1 MIRRVFDEPN
11 PFMPELKRKREN
23 PNNKPSTSS
32 TGRQFKS
39 RAIPPEQRIKTR
51 LQSVDAYTRHK
62 MMINNYVT
70 YYRGST
76 TKLQRDT
83 SNDKNDFDIIRE
95 NHRFLW
101 SDAGMTEAE
110 ADWGARLAKRYYD
123 KLFKEYCIVD
133 LTKYKQN
140 VYAMRWRIEKE
151 LFSGKGQFECGNK
164 YCKSRE
170 ELSSWEV
177 NFAYTEHGVRKNALV
192 KVRLCPECSTKLN
205 FHNQKRLIKKEKK
218 ELKSKIKSEKDEEKE
233 EKRRKRKERKN
244 KKIKKLLSKTTS
256 SSSSSDASEGE
267 ESEESKN
274 VEELEQK
281 LSEEEKRK
289 IDEEAA
295 KKVSEASAQSASEI
309 WSSKTAV
316 LEADK
321 TADEEF
327 DEFIDD
333 LLL

>member
-1 MIRRVFDEPN
+1 MIRRVYDEPN
-11 PFMPELKRKREN
+11 PYMPELKRKREN
-23 PNNKPSTSS
+23 PNNKPSSS
-32 TGRQFKS
+32 NNTRQFKS

-51 LQSVDAYTRHK
+51 LQAVDAYTRHK

-70 YYRGST
+70 YYKGST

-101 SDAGMTEAE
+101 SDTEMTEAE
-110 ADWGARLAKRYYD
+110 ANWGARLAKRYYD

-140 VYAMRWRIEKE
+140 VYAMRWRTEKE

-164 YCKSRE
+164 YCKSKE
-170 ELSSWEV
+170 ALSSWEV

-192 KVRLCPECSTKLN
+192 KVRLCPECSAKLN
-205 FHNQKRLIKKEKK
+205 FHSQKRLIKKEKA
-218 ELKSKIKSEKDEEKE
+218 LIKSKIKSEKEEEKE
-233 EKRRKRKERKN
+233 EKRRKRRERKN
-244 KKIKKLLSKTTS
+244 KKIKKYLSKTAS
-256 SSSSSDASEGE
+256 SSSSSDDTSDEGE
-267 ESEESKN
+267 ES
-274 VEELEQK
+274 VEEEDKNIQEQK

-295 KKVSEASAQSASEI
+295 NKASAQSASEI

-316 LEADK
+316 LEAEK